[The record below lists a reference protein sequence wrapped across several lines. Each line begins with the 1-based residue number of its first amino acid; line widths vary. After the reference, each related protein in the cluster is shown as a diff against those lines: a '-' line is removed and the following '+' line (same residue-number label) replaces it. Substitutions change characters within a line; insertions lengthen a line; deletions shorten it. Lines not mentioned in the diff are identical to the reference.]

1 MSLVLSYFKNLFL
14 TFGHEPLFN
23 NISAQIN
30 SKDRICL
37 VGKNGSGKS
46 TLLKILAKQIEAD
59 KGEVYFS
66 PGVKIGYL
74 AQTPIFNK
82 DLTIYE
88 YVIENIDLQ
97 SNESI
102 EQKSYLAD
110 IVIENLKLPSNERL
124 SNLSGGTLRRADL
137 AKVLVAAPDLLL
149 LDEPTNHLDI
159 SSIEWLEGYLN
170 DFAGGLLVISHDRV
184 FLRNISNKT
193 IWLDRNKL
201 LHNNKGYGDFE
212 RFRDEIF
219 EQEARELSRLGKEL
233 DKENL
238 WLQQG
243 VTARRKRNQQRLHGL
258 YDLREKL
265 KSDKSRFNNIAN
277 SITIDQ
283 VSSNNK
289 SKIIAE
295 LNNVSFNF
303 AEKIIL
309 KPFSLNITKGEVIGV
324 LGSNGAGKSTL
335 VKLIT
340 GELKPTTGEIKLGT
354 NLKYS
359 LLDQARDQLD
369 LNATLWQELCPQ
381 GGDTVLVGDKTKHV
395 VAYLKDF
402 LFTSQQINSKVN
414 ILSGGEK
421 NRLLLAKLLASP
433 GNFLILDEPTNDLD
447 IDTLDMLVDILSE
460 YTGTLLIVSHD
471 RDFLERLVTRT
482 IVIDRHIVSDYM
494 GGYHDYVSSIKLLK
508 KVTKTT
514 KEPIKQEKQV
524 SNKLS
529 YKDERELSLLPKTI
543 DDLTT
548 EIKKLEDKIAD
559 PDFYNKNSQEF
570 NEISAKIEAK
580 KSDLE
585 KSEIRWLELEEKK
598 SQ

>member
-402 LFTSQQINSKVN
+402 LFTSQQINSKVS

>member
-59 KGEVYFS
+59 KGDVYFS
-66 PGVKIGYL
+66 PGIKIGYL

-201 LHNNKGYGDFE
+201 LHNNKGYSDFE

-359 LLDQARDQLD
+359 LLDQSRDQLD

-402 LFTSQQINSKVN
+402 LFTSQQINSKVS

-559 PDFYNKNSQEF
+559 PDFYNKNPQEF

-598 SQ
+598 VT